1 MTLQKHPSGNSWLG
15 FLYRTIVD
23 VTCIGDSIAFMDEGG
38 KVLAWGRLLEDI
50 GQVS

>member
-1 MTLQKHPSGNSWLG
+1 MTLQKHPSGNGRLE
-15 FLYRTIVD
+15 FLYRTVVD

-38 KVLAWGRLLEDI
+38 KVLAGERLLEDI